1 MEGRDTP
8 RFFMINNFGGGGTN
22 VSRFF
27 VYSPLFATGK
37 SEILLNY
44 YYLNTKFA
52 KTPAFNTDILKDIMS
67 FDDIRV
73 FLEYARRQLIE
84 VKKNCLERI
93 RYQPSNWK
101 PLILLDSGSGN
112 IFRDILPRLNEKN
125 FEGVF
130 LDEVKDY
137 VKFCEKLKFDIAIGL
152 DIAGK
157 YTWKKGETTNADYV
171 ARLVKFSEPEWNLIV
186 NKTFLQK
193 IPEKPVAAYYA
204 TIHGKSPEEYLNY
217 LNFVLSIE
225 KAVDKKYFG
234 FAIGNLG
241 KASKSNIYKSVKLV
255 RNRLNELNSQ
265 RPIHVLGVG
274 SIHKIIPLS
283 VNGADTFD
291 CQSPWRRA
299 SEDKV
304 VIPLLDSNLEV
315 IAKDETY
322 WKYIHVDEI
331 DKLECDCEVCRENS
345 LSELRKLKDG
355 TLEEKYYFRILAYKH
370 NIHQQEMLCELAR
383 SNIDLNDLI
392 DRLPKSKYKEEIRA
406 FFVKESQ
413 KALV

>member
-1 MEGRDTP
+1 
-8 RFFMINNFGGGGTN
+8 MINNFGGGGTN

-67 FDDIRV
+67 FGDIRV

-84 VKKNCLERI
+84 VKRNCLEGKG
-93 RYQPSNWK
+93 YQPSSWR
-101 PLILLDSGSGN
+101 PLVLLDSGSGN
-112 IFRDILPRLNEKN
+112 IFRDILPRLSEKN
-125 FEGVF
+125 FEEVF
-130 LDEVKDY
+130 RTEIKDY
-137 VKFCEKLKFDIAIGL
+137 INFCEKLRFDIAIGL

-157 YTWKKGETTNADYV
+157 YTWKKGEMKNADYL
-171 ARLVKFSEPEWNLIV
+171 ARLEAFSEPKWNLMV
-186 NKTFLQK
+186 NKMFLQG
-193 IPEKPVAAYYA
+193 IPRKPVTAYYA
-204 TIHGKSPEEYLNY
+204 AIHGKSPEEYLNY
-217 LNFVLSIE
+217 LNLVLSIE
-225 KAVDKKYFG
+225 KEVNRRYFG

-241 KASKSNIYKSVKLV
+241 NASKSNIYKSVRLV
-255 RNRLNELNSQ
+255 RNRLNELNSY
-265 RPIHVLGVG
+265 RPIHILGVG

-299 SEDKV
+299 SEDKL

-322 WKYIHVDEI
+322 WKYIHVDKI
-331 DKLECDCEVCRENS
+331 DEVECDCEVCRENS

-355 TLEEKYYFRILAYKH
+355 TLEEKYYFRISAYKH

-406 FFVKESQ
+406 FFVKENQ

>member
-1 MEGRDTP
+1 
-8 RFFMINNFGGGGTN
+8 MINNFGGGGTN

-52 KTPAFNTDILKDIMS
+52 KTPAFNTDILRKITT

-84 VKKNCLERI
+84 VKRSCLERI

-125 FEGVF
+125 FEEVF
-130 LDEVKDY
+130 LSAVKDY
-137 VKFCEKLKFDIAIGL
+137 INFCEKLKFDIAIGL

-171 ARLVKFSEPEWNLIV
+171 AKLMAFSESKWNLIV
-186 NKTFLQK
+186 NKIFLQE
-193 IPEKPVAAYYA
+193 IPRKPTAAYYA
-204 TIHGKSPEEYLNY
+204 AIHGKSPEEYLNY
-217 LNFVLSIE
+217 LNIVLSLE
-225 KAVDKKYFG
+225 REVDRKYFG

-241 KASKSNIYKSVKLV
+241 KASKFNIYKSVKLL
-255 RNRLNELNSQ
+255 RNRLNKLNSH

-291 CQSPWRRA
+291 CHSPWRRA
-299 SEDKV
+299 SEDKM
-304 VIPLLDSNLEV
+304 VIPLLNSNLEI

-322 WKYIHVDEI
+322 WKYIHVDKI
-331 DKLECDCEVCRENS
+331 DELECDCEVCKENS
-345 LSELRKLKDG
+345 ISELRKLKNG
-355 TLEEKYYFRILAYKH
+355 TREEKYYFRILAYKH

-383 SNIDLNDLI
+383 SDIDLDDLI
-392 DRLPKSKYKEEIRA
+392 KRLPKSKYKDEIQA
-406 FFVKESQ
+406 FFAKKNQ
-413 KALV
+413 KNLI